1 MNRVLRFVLAAV
13 LACSALMLTA
23 CQGSPS
29 GSNDKKTY
37 KIGVLRI
44 DDSLPLYTAETEKL
58 FAKHG
63 VDVQVIEFS
72 SAADQQKA
80 MEAGE
85 LDGMMTDMIVTALL
99 KKAGTDV
106 RVVAM
111 ALGAVPQEG
120 RFLVVSSPNSSI
132 TTPQQLAGASVA
144 ISENTM
150 MDYLMNQ
157 YEQELGIPA
166 AEVHTVQMPNLA
178 LRTEAVL
185 AGKDIQAAILPDPLA
200 AYAVQQGAHVVIDD
214 TKLQKNYSQSVVV
227 LTQDMIEK
235 HHDDAA
241 HFLDA
246 YNEAIEKLD
255 SQPDAYR
262 DMAMKKANIPAAV
275 AGSYRT
281 PSYTAHALP
290 TEEEVSRIMNWMVEK
305 GLLPKAYS
313 YDETVAHV
321 Q

>member
-99 KKAGTDV
+99 KKPVQTSA
-106 RVVAM
+106 
-111 ALGAVPQEG
+111 
-120 RFLVVSSPNSSI
+120 SSPWPSVPSPRKAGSSSYRRR
-132 TTPQQLAGASVA
+132 TT
-144 ISENTM
+144 
-150 MDYLMNQ
+150 
-157 YEQELGIPA
+157 
-166 AEVHTVQMPNLA
+166 A
-178 LRTEAVL
+178 LRRHSSWPVPPSL
-185 AGKDIQAAILPDPLA
+185 F
-200 AYAVQQGAHVVIDD
+200 
-214 TKLQKNYSQSVVV
+214 QK
-227 LTQDMIEK
+227 
-235 HHDDAA
+235 
-241 HFLDA
+241 
-246 YNEAIEKLD
+246 
-255 SQPDAYR
+255 
-262 DMAMKKANIPAAV
+262 IP
-275 AGSYRT
+275 
-281 PSYTAHALP
+281 
-290 TEEEVSRIMNWMVEK
+290 
-305 GLLPKAYS
+305 
-313 YDETVAHV
+313 
-321 Q
+321 

>member
-1 MNRVLRFVLAAV
+1 MNRVLRFVLAAL
-13 LACSALMLTA
+13 LACSALVLSA
-23 CQGSPS
+23 CQNSPS

-44 DDSLPLYTAETEKL
+44 DDSLPLYTAESEKL

-85 LDGMMTDMIVTALL
+85 LDGMMTDMIVTGLL

-120 RFLVVSSPNSSI
+120 RFLVVSSPNSSL
-132 TTPQQLAGASVA
+132 TTPQQLAGTAVA

-235 HHDDAA
+235 HHDDAV

-255 SQPDAYR
+255 NQPDAYR

-275 AGSYRT
+275 ARSYRT

-290 TEEEVSRIMNWMVEK
+290 TEEEVSRIMNWMVQK

-313 YDETVAHV
+313 YDEMVAHV

>member
-166 AEVHTVQMPNLA
+166 AEVHTVQMPNLP
-178 LRTEAVL
+178 VL
-185 AGKDIQAAILPDPLA
+185 GSMVCAYFLP
-200 AYAVQQGAHVVIDD
+200 
-214 TKLQKNYSQSVVV
+214 
-227 LTQDMIEK
+227 
-235 HHDDAA
+235 
-241 HFLDA
+241 FL
-246 YNEAIEKLD
+246 
-255 SQPDAYR
+255 
-262 DMAMKKANIPAAV
+262 
-275 AGSYRT
+275 
-281 PSYTAHALP
+281 
-290 TEEEVSRIMNWMVEK
+290 
-305 GLLPKAYS
+305 
-313 YDETVAHV
+313 
-321 Q
+321 

>member
-111 ALGAVPQEG
+111 ALGAVPPRKAG
-120 RFLVVSSPNSSI
+120 SSSYRRR
-132 TTPQQLAGASVA
+132 TA
-144 ISENTM
+144 
-150 MDYLMNQ
+150 
-157 YEQELGIPA
+157 
-166 AEVHTVQMPNLA
+166 A
-178 LRTEAVL
+178 LRRRSSWPV
-185 AGKDIQAAILPDPLA
+185 PPSPF
-200 AYAVQQGAHVVIDD
+200 
-214 TKLQKNYSQSVVV
+214 QK
-227 LTQDMIEK
+227 
-235 HHDDAA
+235 
-241 HFLDA
+241 
-246 YNEAIEKLD
+246 
-255 SQPDAYR
+255 
-262 DMAMKKANIPAAV
+262 IP
-275 AGSYRT
+275 
-281 PSYTAHALP
+281 
-290 TEEEVSRIMNWMVEK
+290 
-305 GLLPKAYS
+305 
-313 YDETVAHV
+313 
-321 Q
+321 

>member
-1 MNRVLRFVLAAV
+1 
-13 LACSALMLTA
+13 
-23 CQGSPS
+23 
-29 GSNDKKTY
+29 
-37 KIGVLRI
+37 
-44 DDSLPLYTAETEKL
+44 
-58 FAKHG
+58 
-63 VDVQVIEFS
+63 
-72 SAADQQKA
+72 

-120 RFLVVSSPNSSI
+120 RFLVVSSPNNSI

-313 YDETVAHV
+313 YDEMVAHV

>member
-13 LACSALMLTA
+13 LACPALMLTA

-132 TTPQQLAGASVA
+132 TTPQQLTG
-144 ISENTM
+144 
-150 MDYLMNQ
+150 
-157 YEQELGIPA
+157 
-166 AEVHTVQMPNLA
+166 
-178 LRTEAVL
+178 
-185 AGKDIQAAILPDPLA
+185 
-200 AYAVQQGAHVVIDD
+200 
-214 TKLQKNYSQSVVV
+214 
-227 LTQDMIEK
+227 
-235 HHDDAA
+235 
-241 HFLDA
+241 
-246 YNEAIEKLD
+246 
-255 SQPDAYR
+255 AYR
-262 DMAMKKANIPAAV
+262 DMAMKKANISAAV

-313 YDETVAHV
+313 YDEMVAHV

>member
-106 RVVAM
+106 RDA
-111 ALGAVPQEG
+111 AK
-120 RFLVVSSPNSSI
+120 
-132 TTPQQLAGASVA
+132 A
-144 ISENTM
+144 IPEEQVMTM
-150 MDYLMNQ
+150 RSLCGTKWQNFRH
-157 YEQELGIPA
+157 LIWPACLPGIL
-166 AEVHTVQMPNLA
+166 TA
-178 LRTEAVL
+178 LRTSLGIAL
-185 AGKDIQAAILPDPLA
+185 ALLFITETFAAFSGLGYFIMNRMEVRNYEEMYAAILTLA
-200 AYAVQQGAHVVIDD
+200 AIGIIAYMALDIAER
-214 TKLQKNYSQSVVV
+214 KLC
-227 LTQDMIEK
+227 
-235 HHDDAA
+235 
-241 HFLDA
+241 
-246 YNEAIEKLD
+246 
-255 SQPDAYR
+255 PW
-262 DMAMKKANIPAAV
+262 KK
-275 AGSYRT
+275 
-281 PSYTAHALP
+281 
-290 TEEEVSRIMNWMVEK
+290 
-305 GLLPKAYS
+305 
-313 YDETVAHV
+313 
-321 Q
+321 

>member
-1 MNRVLRFVLAAV
+1 MNRVLRFVLAAL
-13 LACSALMLTA
+13 LACSALVLSA
-23 CQGSPS
+23 CQNSPS

-44 DDSLPLYTAETEKL
+44 DDSLPLYTAESEKL

-85 LDGMMTDMIVTALL
+85 LDGMMTDMIVTGLL

-111 ALGAVPQEG
+111 AL
-120 RFLVVSSPNSSI
+120 VVSSPNSSL
-132 TTPQQLAGASVA
+132 TTPQQLAGAAVA

-235 HHDDAA
+235 HHDDAV

-290 TEEEVSRIMNWMVEK
+290 TEEEVSRIMNWMVQK

-313 YDETVAHV
+313 YDEMVAHV

>member
-1 MNRVLRFVLAAV
+1 MNRVLRFVFAALLAV
-13 LACSALMLTA
+13 SVLMLTA
-23 CQGSPS
+23 CQSSPS

-44 DDSLPLYTAETEKL
+44 DDSLPLYTAESEKL

-85 LDGMMTDMIVTALL
+85 LDGMMTDMIVTGLL

-120 RFLVVSSPNSSI
+120 RFLVVSSPNSNL

-157 YEQELGIPA
+157 YEQELGIPT

-200 AYAVQQGAHVVIDD
+200 AYAVQQGAHIVIDD

-235 HHDDAA
+235 HHDDAV

-246 YNEAIEKLD
+246 YNEAIENLD
-255 SQPDAYR
+255 NHPDAYR
-262 DMAMKKANIPAAV
+262 DMAMKKANIPEAV
-275 AGSYRT
+275 ASSYRT

-290 TEEEVSRIMNWMVEK
+290 TEEEVSRIMNWMVQK
-305 GLLPKAYS
+305 GLLPKAYT
-313 YDETVAHV
+313 YEEMVAHV

>member
-106 RVVAM
+106 RVVA
-111 ALGAVPQEG
+111 E
-120 RFLVVSSPNSSI
+120 
-132 TTPQQLAGASVA
+132 QQH
-144 ISENTM
+144 
-150 MDYLMNQ
+150 Y
-157 YEQELGIPA
+157 
-166 AEVHTVQMPNLA
+166 
-178 LRTEAVL
+178 
-185 AGKDIQAAILPDPLA
+185 
-200 AYAVQQGAHVVIDD
+200 
-214 TKLQKNYSQSVVV
+214 
-227 LTQDMIEK
+227 
-235 HHDDAA
+235 DAA
-241 HFLDA
+241 
-246 YNEAIEKLD
+246 
-255 SQPDAYR
+255 
-262 DMAMKKANIPAAV
+262 AA
-275 AGSYRT
+275 GRCLRRYFRK
-281 PSYTAHALP
+281 YHD
-290 TEEEVSRIMNWMVEK
+290 
-305 GLLPKAYS
+305 GLF
-313 YDETVAHV
+313 DEPV
-321 Q
+321 

>member
-132 TTPQQLAGASVA
+132 TTPQQL
-144 ISENTM
+144 TRC
-150 MDYLMNQ
+150 
-157 YEQELGIPA
+157 
-166 AEVHTVQMPNLA
+166 
-178 LRTEAVL
+178 LRRHFR
-185 AGKDIQAAILPDPLA
+185 K
-200 AYAVQQGAHVVIDD
+200 Y
-214 TKLQKNYSQSVVV
+214 
-227 LTQDMIEK
+227 
-235 HHDDAA
+235 HD
-241 HFLDA
+241 
-246 YNEAIEKLD
+246 
-255 SQPDAYR
+255 
-262 DMAMKKANIPAAV
+262 
-275 AGSYRT
+275 
-281 PSYTAHALP
+281 
-290 TEEEVSRIMNWMVEK
+290 
-305 GLLPKAYS
+305 GLF
-313 YDETVAHV
+313 DEPV
-321 Q
+321 

>member
-1 MNRVLRFVLAAV
+1 MHFYSMKRGLSHESCITFCISRCAGL
-13 LACSALMLTA
+13 LGLMLTA

-120 RFLVVSSPNSSI
+120 RFLVVSSPNNSI

-200 AYAVQQGAHVVIDD
+200 AYAVQQEPTSSSTIRNSKR
-214 TKLQKNYSQSVVV
+214 T
-227 LTQDMIEK
+227 
-235 HHDDAA
+235 
-241 HFLDA
+241 
-246 YNEAIEKLD
+246 
-255 SQPDAYR
+255 
-262 DMAMKKANIPAAV
+262 IP
-275 AGSYRT
+275 S
-281 PSYTAHALP
+281 PS
-290 TEEEVSRIMNWMVEK
+290 S
-305 GLLPKAYS
+305 S
-313 YDETVAHV
+313 
-321 Q
+321 

>member
-1 MNRVLRFVLAAV
+1 MNKFLRFFLAAL
-13 LACSALMLTA
+13 LACSALVLTA
-23 CQGSPS
+23 CQGESQNS
-29 GSNDKKTY
+29 QKKTY

-44 DDSLPLYTAETEKL
+44 DDSLPLYTAEEEKL
-58 FAKHG
+58 FEKNG
-63 VDVQVIEFS
+63 VDVQVVEFS

-99 KKAGTDV
+99 KKSGTDL

-120 RFLVVSSPNSSI
+120 RFLVVSSPNSNI
-132 TTPQQLAGASVA
+132 TTPQQLASASVA

-157 YEQELGIPA
+157 YEAELGIPKEA
-166 AEVHTVQMPNLA
+166 VHTVQMPNLA
-178 LRTEAVL
+178 LRTDAVL
-185 AGKDIQAAILPDPLA
+185 SGKDIQAAILPDPLA

-227 LTQDMIEK
+227 LTEDMISK
-235 HHDDAA
+235 HHDDAV
-241 HFLDA
+241 HFLAA
-246 YNEAIEKLD
+246 YNEAIQKLD

-262 DMAMKKANIPAAV
+262 DLAMKKANIPAAV
-275 AGSYRT
+275 AASYRT
-281 PSYTAHALP
+281 PSYTAGALP
-290 TEEEVSRIMNWMVEK
+290 TEEEVSRIMNWMVSK

-313 YDETVAHV
+313 YEEMVAHV

>member
-99 KKAGTDV
+99 KKPVQTSA
-106 RVVAM
+106 
-111 ALGAVPQEG
+111 
-120 RFLVVSSPNSSI
+120 SSPWLSVPSPRKAGSSSYRRR
-132 TTPQQLAGASVA
+132 TA
-144 ISENTM
+144 
-150 MDYLMNQ
+150 
-157 YEQELGIPA
+157 
-166 AEVHTVQMPNLA
+166 A
-178 LRTEAVL
+178 LRRRSSWPV
-185 AGKDIQAAILPDPLA
+185 PPSPF
-200 AYAVQQGAHVVIDD
+200 
-214 TKLQKNYSQSVVV
+214 QK
-227 LTQDMIEK
+227 
-235 HHDDAA
+235 
-241 HFLDA
+241 
-246 YNEAIEKLD
+246 
-255 SQPDAYR
+255 
-262 DMAMKKANIPAAV
+262 IP
-275 AGSYRT
+275 
-281 PSYTAHALP
+281 
-290 TEEEVSRIMNWMVEK
+290 
-305 GLLPKAYS
+305 
-313 YDETVAHV
+313 
-321 Q
+321 

>member
-1 MNRVLRFVLAAV
+1 MHSYFMKRGLSHESCITF
-13 LACSALMLTA
+13 CISHLTGLLSSHA
-23 CQGSPS
+23 
-29 GSNDKKTY
+29 
-37 KIGVLRI
+37 
-44 DDSLPLYTAETEKL
+44 DSLPLYTAESEKL
-58 FAKHG
+58 FVKHG

-85 LDGMMTDMIVTALL
+85 LDGMMTDMIVTGLL

-120 RFLVVSSPNSSI
+120 RFLVVSSPNSNL

-157 YEQELGIPA
+157 YEQELGIPT

-200 AYAVQQGAHVVIDD
+200 AYAVQQGAHIVIDD
-214 TKLQKNYSQSVVV
+214 TKLQKNYSQSVV
-227 LTQDMIEK
+227 
-235 HHDDAA
+235 
-241 HFLDA
+241 
-246 YNEAIEKLD
+246 
-255 SQPDAYR
+255 S
-262 DMAMKKANIPAAV
+262 
-275 AGSYRT
+275 
-281 PSYTAHALP
+281 
-290 TEEEVSRIMNWMVEK
+290 
-305 GLLPKAYS
+305 
-313 YDETVAHV
+313 
-321 Q
+321 